1 MDMNPQEFVE
11 LEQLREV
18 SVGSLSVVVDFND
31 LLQDLGEVAT
41 FALLDK
47 LKELLA

>member
-31 LLQDLGEVAT
+31 LLQDLGEEET
-41 FALLDK
+41 FALIGK

>member
-31 LLQDLGEVAT
+31 LLGDLGEEET
-41 FALLDK
+41 FALLSK